1 MEVKLMAT
9 ASGRITVEEL
19 RNYCLSVFKKL
30 QFADE
35 YAQAVTEAMLEGHLR
50 GAHNQGTGRLPIYVK
65 RIELGLINAKPVHRV
80 VRDSGA
86 VALLDADNGM
96 GHYAAAKAMGMAIE
110 KAQEFGIG
118 SVGVMNSTHFGVA
131 AYYSRIA
138 SERGKIGLVFTN
150 STSLM
155 AAPGGA
161 ERLIGNNPVS
171 VGVPREGKA
180 PVLLD
185 MACSN
190 VSYSTIQRAVQE
202 GEQIPAGWGTDKN
215 GVETNDPA
223 AVLDMGMLI
232 PAGGHKGY
240 GLAVMIDILAGVLTG
255 SAFGKDVG
263 HLYQDLEESQR
274 TGHLLTAIDIDH
286 FMDRKTLN
294 ERLEKYIDM
303 IKSSPKAPGVEEIL
317 LPGEGADRRRRDSLD
332 KGIALPAGIV
342 KQLGELADKLGVN
355 KLDS

>member
-1 MEVKLMAT
+1 MDTAT
-9 ASGRITVEEL
+9 NRIAVEEL
-19 RNYCLSVFKKL
+19 RGFCLSVFNKL
-30 QFADE
+30 EFAEE
-35 YAQAVTEAMLEGHLR
+35 YARAVTEAMLEGHLR
-50 GAHNQGTGRLPIYVK
+50 GAHNQGMGRLPIYVK

-86 VALLDADNGM
+86 VAILDADHGM
-96 GHYAAAKAMGMAIE
+96 GHYAASKAMNMAIE
-110 KAQEFGIG
+110 KAEKHGIG

-131 AYYSRIA
+131 AYYSRMA
-138 SERGKIGLVFTN
+138 ADRGKIGLVFTN

-171 VGVPREGKA
+171 IGVPRAGKA

-190 VSYSTIQRAVQE
+190 ASYSTIQRAVQE
-202 GEQIPAGWGTDKN
+202 GEKIPAGWGTDKN

-223 AVLDMGMLI
+223 EVLDMGMLI

-263 HLYQDLEESQR
+263 HLYKDLEEKQR

-286 FMDRKTLN
+286 FIDRESFN
-294 ERLEKYIDM
+294 ERLEMLINS
-303 IKSSPKAPGVEEIL
+303 IKSSPKAPGVEELL
-317 LPGEGADRRRRDSLD
+317 LPGERADRRRRDSLD
-332 KGIALPAGIV
+332 NGIALPDGIV
-342 KQLGELADKLGVN
+342 QQLGELADKFGLK
-355 KLDS
+355 KLAS

>member
-1 MEVKLMAT
+1 
-9 ASGRITVEEL
+9 
-19 RNYCLSVFKKL
+19 VFKKL
-30 QFADE
+30 QFAEE
-35 YAQAVTEAMLEGHLR
+35 YARAVTEAMLEGHLR
-50 GAHNQGTGRLPIYVK
+50 GAHNQGMGRLPIYVK
-65 RIELGLINAKPVHRV
+65 RIELGLINAKPEHKV
-80 VRDSGA
+80 VKDSGA
-86 VALLDADNGM
+86 VAILDGDHGM
-96 GHYAAAKAMGMAIE
+96 GHYAAVKAMGMAIE
-110 KAQEFGIG
+110 RAEKYGIG
-118 SVGVMNSTHFGVA
+118 TVGVLNSTHFGVA

-138 SERGKIGLVFTN
+138 SESGKIGLVFTN

-171 VGVPREGKA
+171 IGVPRKEKA

-190 VSYSTIQRAVQE
+190 ASYSTIQRAVQE
-202 GEQIPAGWGTDKN
+202 GEQIPSGWGTDKR

-240 GLAVMIDILAGVLTG
+240 GLAVMIDILTGVLTG

-263 HLYQDLEESQR
+263 HLYQDLEGKQR

-286 FMDRKTLN
+286 FMDRKTFS
-294 ERLEKYIDM
+294 ERLETYIDM
-303 IKSSPKAPGVEEIL
+303 IKLSPKAPGVEEIF
-317 LPGEGADRRRRDSLD
+317 LPGEGADRRRRDNLEN
-332 KGIALPAGIV
+332 GIALPAGIV
-342 KQLGELADKLGVN
+342 KQLGELADKLGVD
-355 KLDS
+355 KLGS

>member
-1 MEVKLMAT
+1 MDTGTK
-9 ASGRITVEEL
+9 RIAVQEL
-19 RNYCLSVFKKL
+19 RDFCLAVFQKL
-30 QFADE
+30 EFAEE

-50 GAHNQGTGRLPIYVK
+50 GAHNQGMGRLPIYVK
-65 RIELGLINAKPVHRV
+65 RIELGLINAHPVHRV

-86 VALLDADNGM
+86 VAVLDGDHGM
-96 GHYAAAKAMGMAIE
+96 GHYAASKAMNMAVGKAE
-110 KAQEFGIG
+110 KHGIG

-131 AYYSRIA
+131 AYYGRLA
-138 SERGKIGLVFTN
+138 VEREKIGLVFTN

-161 ERLIGNNPVS
+161 ERLVGNNPLS
-171 VGVPREGKA
+171 IAVPRAGHA

-190 VSYSTIQRAVQE
+190 VSYSTIQRAAQE
-202 GEQIPAGWGTDKN
+202 GDQIPAGWGTDKN

-255 SAFGKDVG
+255 SAFCKDVG
-263 HLYQDLEESQR
+263 HLYKDLEDKQR

-286 FMDRKTLN
+286 FIDRGLFYD
-294 ERLEKYIDM
+294 RLDDFISS
-303 IKSSPKAPGVEEIL
+303 IKSSPKAPGAEEIL
-317 LPGEGADRRRRDSLD
+317 LPGERADRRRRDSLE
-332 KGIALPAGIV
+332 KGVGLPGGIV
-342 KQLGELADKLGVN
+342 QQLGELAEKFDLKKLAP
-355 KLDS
+355 

>member
-1 MEVKLMAT
+1 MDT
-9 ASGRITVEEL
+9 ASKRIAVQEL
-19 RNYCLSVFKKL
+19 RDFCLSVLHKL
-30 QFADE
+30 DFAEE
-35 YAQAVTEAMLEGHLR
+35 YAQTVTEAMLEGHLR
-50 GAHNQGTGRLPIYVK
+50 GAHNQGLGRLPIYVK
-65 RIELGLINAKPVHRV
+65 RIELGLINPKPDHRL

-86 VALLDADNGM
+86 TAVLDGDHGM
-96 GHYAAAKAMGMAIE
+96 GHYAASKAMTMAIE
-110 KAQEFGIG
+110 KAETYGIG
-118 SVGVMNSTHFGVA
+118 AVGAMNSTHFGVA
-131 AYYSRIA
+131 AYYGRLA
-138 SERGKIGLVFTN
+138 VDREKIGLVFTN

-161 ERLIGNNPVS
+161 ERLVGNNPLS
-171 VGVPREGKA
+171 IAVPRASHA

-202 GEQIPAGWGTDKN
+202 GEQIPSGSGTDKN

-263 HLYQDLEESQR
+263 HLYKDLTNKQR
-274 TGHLLTAIDIDH
+274 TGHFLMAIDIDH
-286 FMDRKTLN
+286 FIDRGSFYD
-294 ERLEKYIDM
+294 RLEGLINS
-303 IKSSPKAPGVEEIL
+303 IKSSPTAPGVEELL
-317 LPGEGADRRRRDSLD
+317 LPGERSDRRRRDSLQR
-332 KGIALPAGIV
+332 GVEMPSSIV
-342 KQLGELADKLGVN
+342 QQLGELAEKLGL
-355 KLDS
+355 KQLTP